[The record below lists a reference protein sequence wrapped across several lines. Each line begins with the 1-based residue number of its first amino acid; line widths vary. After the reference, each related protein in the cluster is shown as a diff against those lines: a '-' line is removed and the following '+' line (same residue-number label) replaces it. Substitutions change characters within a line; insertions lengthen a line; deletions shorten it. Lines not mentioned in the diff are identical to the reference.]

1 MLEGGE
7 NVYCCKWQ
15 IDSGKLRLF
24 EHLLIQLNICHRKH
38 SLFQFCCVLTK
49 GSTNKKRGWGR
60 MVIDFFVFVLIC
72 MCRCICICILVP
84 PR

>member
-7 NVYCCKWQ
+7 NVCCCKWQ

-24 EHLLIQLNICHRKH
+24 EHLLIQLNICHHKH
-38 SLFQFCCVLTK
+38 SLFQFCGVLTK

-60 MVIDFFVFVLIC
+60 MVSDFCVFVFIC
-72 MCRCICICILVP
+72 IYICILVP